1 MERIIDA
8 HCHIYPDA
16 LGQRAVQSVDHF
28 YGGLPTR
35 HHDGTVQTLR
45 ISGNACQISH
55 FIVHSVA
62 TKPEQVSSINRFLAG
77 SMADSKG
84 AFTALGTL
92 HPFSETLKGDLEE
105 LISLGLTG
113 VKLHPDIQRFAADSM
128 EACEVYELCQEKK
141 LPVLVHTGDYRYDY
155 SNPQH
160 IVPILRYFPDLKFI
174 GAHFGGWSVWEEA
187 VRTLSSFPNIWVDTS
202 SSLYWLKPEQ
212 AREYIRAYGSK
223 RVMFGTDY
231 PFWPQ
236 DWEINYLL
244 GLGLEPE
251 EVEDVFWRTCAQLFQ
266 ITFEGKKGENDA

>member
-1 MERIIDA
+1 MRRIIDA

-16 LGQRAVQSVDHF
+16 LGPRAVQSVDHF

-35 HHDGTVQTLR
+35 HHDGTVQTLK
-45 ISGNACQISH
+45 ISGHACQISH

-62 TKPEQVSSINRFLAG
+62 TRPEQVSSINHFLASTMKEAPG
-77 SMADSKG
+77 T
-84 AFTALGTL
+84 FTALGTL
-92 HPFSETLKGDLEE
+92 HPFSERLEE
-105 LISLGLTG
+105 DLMELLSLGLKG
-113 VKLHPDIQRFAADSM
+113 VKIHPDIQKFEADSM
-128 EACEVYELCQEKK
+128 EACQIYELCQERN

-155 SNPQH
+155 SNPER
-160 IVPILRYFPDLKFI
+160 IVRILRFFPRLKFI

-187 VRTLSSFPNIWVDTS
+187 VRSLSSFPNIYVDTS

-212 AREYIRAYGSK
+212 VREYIRAYGSD

-244 GLGLEPE
+244 GLDLEPE
-251 EVEDVFWRTCAQLFQ
+251 EYEDIFWRTCARLFM
-266 ITFEGKKGENDA
+266 IDFEGQKGERDA